1 MAFCALCG
9 FSANLRSS
17 HYLAA
22 GFFRRLHGN
31 DAGQVTPPILLNP
44 RLIVYSCRQP
54 QANLLCDDCEHR
66 FKVGGEDWVIDCT
79 ARTDGSFPLR
89 DLLLLHAPLGQV
101 GPTKEGRLAYIFS
114 GVQVPAA
121 QHDKLLY
128 FAASVFW
135 RGAVF
140 DWPSVSDNA
149 QLSFPPGLG
158 QELQTFLMGNA
169 PFSSSV
175 ILQIEVAID
184 PTLGGGEIGMVFP
197 QPIQPRR
204 AGPPEPIRGY
214 FFSVF
219 GITFLLFFDGRAA
232 GMRTKSA
239 SIAEPPHFLS
249 LTNVRMGEVTE
260 QHAEMKTRAK
270 PVGLLAKRTRL

>member
-101 GPTKEGRLAYIFS
+101 GPQK
-114 GVQVPAA
+114 
-121 QHDKLLY
+121 K
-128 FAASVFW
+128 AASLTFSPVFKYW
-135 RGAVF
+135 Q
-140 DWPSVSDNA
+140 PNTTSCST
-149 QLSFPPGLG
+149 SPP
-158 QELQTFLMGNA
+158 A
-169 PFSSSV
+169 CS
-175 ILQIEVAID
+175 
-184 PTLGGGEIGMVFP
+184 
-197 QPIQPRR
+197 
-204 AGPPEPIRGY
+204 
-214 FFSVF
+214 
-219 GITFLLFFDGRAA
+219 
-232 GMRTKSA
+232 
-239 SIAEPPHFLS
+239 
-249 LTNVRMGEVTE
+249 GEVPYSTGRVFRT
-260 QHAEMKTRAK
+260 MPSLVSR
-270 PVGLLAKRTRL
+270 PV